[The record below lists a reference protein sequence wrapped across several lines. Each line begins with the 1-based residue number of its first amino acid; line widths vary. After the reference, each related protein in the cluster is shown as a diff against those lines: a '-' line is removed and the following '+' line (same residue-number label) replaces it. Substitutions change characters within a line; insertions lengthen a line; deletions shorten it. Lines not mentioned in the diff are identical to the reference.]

1 MLHFWYYITVCYVY
15 LTTTC
20 TVQKLLLALNYVHNR
35 EQQQMILKL
44 ETEKHQLQLKNETL
58 LLSNSKLQ
66 TKLQWS
72 ETLQSV
78 ERQQVLCPLYLYCN
92 VVSVCHDQV
101 VLWRLP

>member
-1 MLHFWYYITVCYVY
+1 MICSPVWI
-15 LTTTC
+15 
-20 TVQKLLLALNYVHNR
+20 R
-35 EQQQMILKL
+35 EQQQVISKL

-78 ERQQVLCPLYLYCN
+78 ERQQVPQSL
-92 VVSVCHDQV
+92 HH
-101 VLWRLP
+101 

>member
-1 MLHFWYYITVCYVY
+1 
-15 LTTTC
+15 
-20 TVQKLLLALNYVHNR
+20 
-35 EQQQMILKL
+35 MILKL

-78 ERQQVLCPLYLYCN
+78 ERQQVLHSLYLI
-92 VVSVCHDQV
+92 VIFVSVCQV
-101 VLWRLP
+101 VSTIRFTIMQAI

>member
-1 MLHFWYYITVCYVY
+1 
-15 LTTTC
+15 
-20 TVQKLLLALNYVHNR
+20 
-35 EQQQMILKL
+35 MILKL

-78 ERQQVLCPLYLYCN
+78 ERQQVL
-92 VVSVCHDQV
+92 
-101 VLWRLP
+101 